1 MCRYPY
7 GRGERCFSTA
17 LDMTKKKNLPHP
29 RGYSS
34 FPEGGSV
41 KKTAEEI
48 SPAVCIIE

>member
-1 MCRYPY
+1 MRHCPC
-7 GRGERCFSTA
+7 GLSTDVSTTV
-17 LDMTKKKNLPHP
+17 DMTKKKNLPHP